1 MIAREKRAA
10 DTAPS
15 RSLRE
20 AILHERIKEAESL
33 DRVAERRSSELA
45 RLEILE
51 ASLEQVFHEIPQNDD
66 RFELILTPGKPAR
79 LWIDMFTHVVMD
91 RAARSYRLIWN
102 SEKGRKI
109 LAESDD
115 VAEICERVM
124 DYVAGQIVA
133 RERQLAGLA
142 DFAPSA
148 SVVNLPR
155 RWSAAAMFWA
165 FALGLLAGACGLF
178 LLGYFLS

>member
-1 MIAREKRAA
+1 MIAREKRVS

-33 DRVAERRSSELA
+33 NRVAERRSSELA

-51 ASLEQVFHEIPQNDD
+51 ASLEQIFQDIPQNDD

-79 LWIDMFTHVVMD
+79 LWIDMFAHVVMD
-91 RAARSYRLIWN
+91 RAARVYRLIWN

-109 LAESDD
+109 LAESED

-133 RERQLAGLA
+133 RERQLAGLT
-142 DFAPSA
+142 DFTPSA
-148 SVVNLPR
+148 SMVSMSR
-155 RWSAAAMFWA
+155 GWSAAAMVWA
-165 FALGLLAGACGLF
+165 FTIGTLAGACGLL
-178 LLGYFLS
+178 LLGYLLS